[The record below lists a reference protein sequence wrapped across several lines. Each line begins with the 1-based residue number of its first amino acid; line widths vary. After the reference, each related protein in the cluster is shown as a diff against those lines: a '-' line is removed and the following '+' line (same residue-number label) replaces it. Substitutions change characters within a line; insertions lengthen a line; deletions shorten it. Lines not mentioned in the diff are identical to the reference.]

1 MEGEIAQERPN
12 ELDSLLEASNDPVV
26 AETSQVTQPDDLEE
40 REETRETK
48 PRKKAAPRKPGIS
61 AVSKRGKT
69 NMAKTPKKS
78 GPMNGDTKT
87 GIAVTED
94 TKKLVRKL
102 RAKMELESG
111 ERVSISQAIASAVEN
126 ALE

>member
-12 ELDSLLEASNDPVV
+12 DLDSLLEASNDPVV
-26 AETSQVTQPDDLEE
+26 GTSEMTQPDDLEE
-40 REETRETK
+40 QEVVRETK

-69 NMAKTPKKS
+69 NMAKTPKKAA
-78 GPMNGDTKT
+78 MNGDTKT

-94 TKKLVRKL
+94 TKRLVRKL

-111 ERVSISQAIASAVEN
+111 DRVSISEAIASAVEN

>member
-12 ELDSLLEASNDPVV
+12 DLDSLLEASNDPA
-26 AETSQVTQPDDLEE
+26 AETSQVTLEVQ
-40 REETRETK
+40 EEVRETK

-69 NMAKTPKKS
+69 NMAKTPKKA
-78 GPMNGDTKT
+78 MNGDTKT

>member
-12 ELDSLLEASNDPVV
+12 ELDSLLEASNDPV
-26 AETSQVTQPDDLEE
+26 AETAGMTQPDDLE

-48 PRKKAAPRKPGIS
+48 PRKKVAPRKPGIS

-69 NMAKTPKKS
+69 NMAKTPKKA
-78 GPMNGDTKT
+78 MNGDTKT
-87 GIAVTED
+87 GIAITED
-94 TKKLVRKL
+94 VKKLVRKL

-111 ERVSISQAIASAVEN
+111 DRVSISQAIASAVEN